1 MPILV
6 AGSEDDFRD
15 DNDQWW
21 FTDKATELLNELITS
36 INKEQEYLINRIFN
50 LLKQSLNLDDIA
62 PGAYSLA
69 NDEIL
74 LNPDLPP
81 LSSNMNGCEWL
92 LAQLDLLINDRDNNN
107 IMYDYI
113 VEELEKALIQEWRL
127 SSQKIKSI
135 SL

>member
-1 MPILV
+1 MSILV
-6 AGSEDDFRD
+6 AGFEDDFRD
-15 DNDQWW
+15 ENDQWW

-36 INKEQEYLINRIFN
+36 TNKEQEYLISRVFN

-62 PGAYSLA
+62 PGTYSLA

-81 LSSNMNGCEWL
+81 LSTNMNGCEWL
-92 LAQLDLLINDRDNNN
+92 LAQLDLLINDRANNN

-127 SSQKIKSI
+127 SSQKIKQI